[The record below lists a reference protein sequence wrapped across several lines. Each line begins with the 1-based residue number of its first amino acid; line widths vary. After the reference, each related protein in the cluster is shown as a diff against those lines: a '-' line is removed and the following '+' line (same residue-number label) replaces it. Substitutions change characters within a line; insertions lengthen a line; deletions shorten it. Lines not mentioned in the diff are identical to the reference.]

1 MYITK
6 LVYSRNSWGPIFAA
20 EPYMKLFYKSPG
32 LGLDQV
38 WQKKNC
44 DGVNGTKHLC
54 WWTWIVLLFTL
65 GQPSMDFGPILAE
78 IWTNDLRHSTQ
89 LGSGLASIIKVFI
102 AFLMFPLFTAD
113 TIQRNG
119 FSISAYFCCENAKIL
134 LRCGCRAR
142 RNLGLQYKPVNLF

>member
-1 MYITK
+1 
-6 LVYSRNSWGPIFAA
+6 
-20 EPYMKLFYKSPG
+20 MKLFYESPG
-32 LGLDQV
+32 LGSDQV

-119 FSISAYFCCENAKIL
+119 FSISAFFCCEKCENPPP
-134 LRCGCRAR
+134 LRLPSETEPRPTIQTCKSVLNPTVDTISNFITRTTKS
-142 RNLGLQYKPVNLF
+142 YSF